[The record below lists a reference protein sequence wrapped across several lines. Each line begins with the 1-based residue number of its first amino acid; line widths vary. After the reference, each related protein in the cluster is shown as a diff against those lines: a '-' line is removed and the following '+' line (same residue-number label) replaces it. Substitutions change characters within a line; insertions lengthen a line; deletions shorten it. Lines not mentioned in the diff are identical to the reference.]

1 VATGEE
7 NSAQRAADQTAQQLT
22 ADQATT
28 AAVERRPP
36 QAGTG
41 AAGHPRAI
49 LVIILVSYLMIVLDI
64 SIVITALPKMHVG
77 LGFSTTGLSWVQNA
91 YTLAFGGLLL
101 LGARAGDILG
111 RRRMFIW
118 GLALFTAA
126 SLAVGLAQ
134 NPAWLI
140 TARAVQGV
148 GAAVLAPSTLA
159 LLTVSFP
166 EGRERTRAVA
176 YYGAVAGIGASLG
189 LLLGGILTDLI
200 SWRVGFFIN
209 LPIGLAMILA
219 APRYLPETTRVRGRL
234 DITGA
239 LTSTLGMT
247 ALVYG
252 IVRSADTGWADP
264 LTIAALVVGVVLLAG
279 FVITEWRARQ
289 PIMPLRL
296 FASRER
302 VCAYAGRILFLGAMM
317 GFWFFITQYLQTVKG
332 YSPLAAGIAFF
343 PMTVVNFI
351 VAIATPRLTRR
362 FGNSLLL
369 AAGIAL
375 TVAGM
380 FWLSRLTADTSYLTG
395 VALPM
400 ILIGAG
406 QGATLGPLTAAG
418 IAGVQPRDAGAASGL
433 VNVAHQLGGSLG
445 LGILVA
451 VFTAATARTV
461 DAPHLFAHR
470 VAVALTVG
478 SAMLALA
485 LLLVVT
491 LIVRPQHASPAA
503 KDAR

>member
-7 NSAQRAADQTAQQLT
+7 HDAQRVAD
-22 ADQATT
+22 TT
-28 AAVERRPP
+28 TTS
-36 QAGTG
+36 AGTSPV
-41 AAGHPRAI
+41 GHGPPRATSGGNVHPTAV
-49 LVIILVSYLMIVLDI
+49 LVIVLVSYLMIVLDI
-64 SIVITALPKMHVG
+64 SMVITALPKMYTG
-77 LGFSTTGLSWVQNA
+77 LRFSTTGLSWVQNA

-111 RRRMFIW
+111 RRRMFGW
-118 GLALFTAA
+118 GLALFTVA

-134 NPAWLI
+134 SPAWLI
-140 TARAVQGV
+140 TARAIQGI

-176 YYGAVAGIGASLG
+176 HYGAVAGIGASVG

-247 ALVYG
+247 ALVYS
-252 IVRSADTGWADP
+252 IVRSADTGWTDP
-264 LTIAALVVGVVLLAG
+264 ITITTLAAGLVLLAA
-279 FVITEWRARQ
+279 FVVTEGRARQ
-289 PIMPLRL
+289 PIMPPRL
-296 FASRER
+296 FNSAER
-302 VCAYAGRILFLGAMM
+302 VGAYAGRILFLGAMM

-332 YSPLAAGIAFF
+332 FSPLAAGIAFF
-343 PMTVVNFI
+343 PMTVVNLI

-362 FGNSLLL
+362 FGNGPLL
-369 AAGIAL
+369 ATGLAVTAI
-375 TVAGM
+375 GM
-380 FWLSRLTADTSYLTG
+380 FWLSRLNAGTPYLTG

-406 QGATLGPLTAAG
+406 QGGSLGPLTAAG
-418 IAGVQPRDAGAASGL
+418 ISRVEAPDAGAASGL

-451 VFTAATARTV
+451 VFAAASSTAF
-461 DAPHLFAHR
+461 DAAHVFAHR

-478 SAMLALA
+478 TGMLALA
-485 LLLVVT
+485 LLLVLA
-491 LIVRPQHASPAA
+491 LIVRPYHANATDSGAEA
-503 KDAR
+503 T